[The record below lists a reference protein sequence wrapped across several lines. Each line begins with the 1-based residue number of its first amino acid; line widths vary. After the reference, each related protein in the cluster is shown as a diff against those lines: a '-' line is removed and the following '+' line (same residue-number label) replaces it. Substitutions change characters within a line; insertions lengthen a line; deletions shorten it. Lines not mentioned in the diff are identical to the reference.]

1 MQSWHGFRGGRWRR
15 DIDIRDFIQQN
26 VTPYTGNASFLKGP
40 SERTRQLWRICQ
52 QLLQEEY
59 KRGGVY
65 DIDPDT
71 PITINSHKPG
81 YIDRDLEIIVGLQTD
96 YPLKRAIQVFGGLRT
111 SIRACEAYGYQFNP
125 QMADFLREYL
135 RTHNDGVFS
144 AYTPQMR
151 LARRVGIIT
160 GLPDAYGRGRIIGD
174 YRRVPLYG
182 VERLIREKQE
192 DLQRLSAAADIGTIS
207 RREELFDQIQ
217 ALKDMQK
224 MAFDYGYD
232 ISQPA
237 GTAQE
242 AVQWLYFAYLAAV
255 KEQNGAAMS
264 LGRIST
270 FLDIYLER
278 DLERGLINEEQAQEL
293 IDQLVIKLRLV
304 RHLRTPEYNQLFAGD
319 PNWITEAIG
328 GCDVNG
334 RPLVTKTSFR
344 LLQTLY
350 NLGPSP
356 EPNLTILW
364 SRHLPRPFLEFC
376 SQVSIDTSALQYEND
391 DLMRPFYGDDY
402 GIACCV
408 SAMAMGKQ
416 TQFFGARCN
425 LAKLLLYA
433 INGGIDEIT
442 GEQVGLEM
450 GVYPG
455 DVLDYDEVMRR
466 FKLQMQWLAE
476 LYVNTMNTIHFMH
489 DRYSYERVQMAL
501 HDTQIHYFMSFGI
514 AGLSVVADSLSAIR
528 YARVKPVRNAQGL
541 IVDFITEGDF
551 PKYGNDDDRVD
562 SIAVNLV
569 KDFTRYLKQYPTYR
583 QAEHT
588 LSILTITSNV
598 MYGKHTGSTPDGRKK
613 GEPLAPG
620 ANPLHGREER
630 GAIAACNSVAKL
642 PYDYARDGISFT
654 FSIVPSALG
663 RSRDEQVNNLL
674 ALLHG
679 YFGQGGHHI
688 NVNVLRVETLQEA
701 MEHPERYP
709 DLTIR
714 VSGYAVHFIKLTREQ
729 QEEIVARTFYGHM

>member
-242 AVQWLYFAYLAAV
+242 AVQWLYFAYLAAF

-270 FLDIYLER
+270 ILDLYL
-278 DLERGLINEEQAQEL
+278 
-293 IDQLVIKLRLV
+293 
-304 RHLRTPEYNQLFAGD
+304 
-319 PNWITEAIG
+319 
-328 GCDVNG
+328 
-334 RPLVTKTSFR
+334 
-344 LLQTLY
+344 
-350 NLGPSP
+350 
-356 EPNLTILW
+356 
-364 SRHLPRPFLEFC
+364 
-376 SQVSIDTSALQYEND
+376 
-391 DLMRPFYGDDY
+391 
-402 GIACCV
+402 
-408 SAMAMGKQ
+408 
-416 TQFFGARCN
+416 
-425 LAKLLLYA
+425 
-433 INGGIDEIT
+433 
-442 GEQVGLEM
+442 
-450 GVYPG
+450 
-455 DVLDYDEVMRR
+455 
-466 FKLQMQWLAE
+466 
-476 LYVNTMNTIHFMH
+476 
-489 DRYSYERVQMAL
+489 
-501 HDTQIHYFMSFGI
+501 
-514 AGLSVVADSLSAIR
+514 
-528 YARVKPVRNAQGL
+528 
-541 IVDFITEGDF
+541 
-551 PKYGNDDDRVD
+551 
-562 SIAVNLV
+562 
-569 KDFTRYLKQYPTYR
+569 
-583 QAEHT
+583 
-588 LSILTITSNV
+588 
-598 MYGKHTGSTPDGRKK
+598 
-613 GEPLAPG
+613 
-620 ANPLHGREER
+620 
-630 GAIAACNSVAKL
+630 
-642 PYDYARDGISFT
+642 
-654 FSIVPSALG
+654 
-663 RSRDEQVNNLL
+663 
-674 ALLHG
+674 
-679 YFGQGGHHI
+679 
-688 NVNVLRVETLQEA
+688 
-701 MEHPERYP
+701 
-709 DLTIR
+709 
-714 VSGYAVHFIKLTREQ
+714 
-729 QEEIVARTFYGHM
+729 

>member
-264 LGRIST
+264 LGASPPFSIST
-270 FLDIYLER
+270 
-278 DLERGLINEEQAQEL
+278 
-293 IDQLVIKLRLV
+293 
-304 RHLRTPEYNQLFAGD
+304 
-319 PNWITEAIG
+319 
-328 GCDVNG
+328 
-334 RPLVTKTSFR
+334 
-344 LLQTLY
+344 
-350 NLGPSP
+350 
-356 EPNLTILW
+356 
-364 SRHLPRPFLEFC
+364 
-376 SQVSIDTSALQYEND
+376 
-391 DLMRPFYGDDY
+391 
-402 GIACCV
+402 
-408 SAMAMGKQ
+408 
-416 TQFFGARCN
+416 
-425 LAKLLLYA
+425 
-433 INGGIDEIT
+433 
-442 GEQVGLEM
+442 
-450 GVYPG
+450 
-455 DVLDYDEVMRR
+455 
-466 FKLQMQWLAE
+466 
-476 LYVNTMNTIHFMH
+476 
-489 DRYSYERVQMAL
+489 
-501 HDTQIHYFMSFGI
+501 
-514 AGLSVVADSLSAIR
+514 
-528 YARVKPVRNAQGL
+528 
-541 IVDFITEGDF
+541 
-551 PKYGNDDDRVD
+551 
-562 SIAVNLV
+562 
-569 KDFTRYLKQYPTYR
+569 
-583 QAEHT
+583 
-588 LSILTITSNV
+588 
-598 MYGKHTGSTPDGRKK
+598 
-613 GEPLAPG
+613 
-620 ANPLHGREER
+620 
-630 GAIAACNSVAKL
+630 
-642 PYDYARDGISFT
+642 
-654 FSIVPSALG
+654 
-663 RSRDEQVNNLL
+663 
-674 ALLHG
+674 
-679 YFGQGGHHI
+679 
-688 NVNVLRVETLQEA
+688 
-701 MEHPERYP
+701 
-709 DLTIR
+709 
-714 VSGYAVHFIKLTREQ
+714 
-729 QEEIVARTFYGHM
+729 